1 MSKLFTW
8 VRIAVAASLAVMSLG
23 TSVVAQQST
32 ADESKRKVKTRVAP
46 VYPELAR
53 RMNVAGRV
61 KIEIVV
67 APDGH
72 VRSARPIGGHP
83 LLVQACSDAVKE
95 WKFVP
100 SPDES
105 TQILEFEFKAN

>member
-8 VRIAVAASLAVMSLG
+8 IRIAIAASLVVMSLG
-23 TSVVAQQST
+23 TSVVAQQSA
-32 ADESKRKVKTRVAP
+32 ADEAKRKVKTRVSPA
-46 VYPELAR
+46 YPELAR
-53 RMNVAGRV
+53 RMNVAGKV

-95 WKFVP
+95 WKFMP
-100 SPDES
+100 STEES